1 MKHGKSGVLAAV
13 LASSCC
19 VLPLLLLA
27 AGLGGSLLTVVLA
40 QYKAYLMTFAVAALG
55 LTWVNYVRDTKR
67 CAAEV
72 CELIG
77 GRFRTWML
85 RINTVV
91 VAFFLLTSYTP
102 AGSLASSVLQ
112 GSPDLVQPSTVR
124 ATVATPAAKRLV
136 TSVTTSA
143 EVGTQRQLEKV
154 SLRVEGMS

>member
-1 MKHGKSGVLAAV
+1 M
-13 LASSCC
+13 
-19 VLPLLLLA
+19 
-27 AGLGGSLLTVVLA
+27 VLA

-72 CELIG
+72 CELTG

-85 RINTVV
+85 GSNTVV

-112 GSPDLVQPSTVR
+112 GSPDLVQSSTVR
-124 ATVATPAAKRLV
+124 ATVVTPAAKRLV
-136 TSVTTSA
+136 TSVTTNA
-143 EVGTQRQLEKV
+143 EMGTQRQLEKV